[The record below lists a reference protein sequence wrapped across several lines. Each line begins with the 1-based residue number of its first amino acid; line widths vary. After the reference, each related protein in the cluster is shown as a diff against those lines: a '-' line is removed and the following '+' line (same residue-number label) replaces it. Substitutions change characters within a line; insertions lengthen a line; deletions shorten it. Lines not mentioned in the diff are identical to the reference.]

1 MSYETTNIHGSRG
14 KAAQATT
21 ESVLYFLAADVSE
34 KKGLQGPP
42 ICAPQDLVHAVR
54 LPLCDLKLIFTWDL
68 KFIHFIF
75 TVVFVCQSVSMT
87 ILFLGVPVLA

>member
-34 KKGLQGPP
+34 KGLQGPP
-42 ICAPQDLVHAVR
+42 ICVPQDLVHAVR